1 MGEMAFTQRAARTLA
16 RLEADIE
23 AAADAAGVDLEIS
36 RTDNVI
42 EIEFDDD
49 SKIVINSHEAAGEI
63 WVAARAGGF
72 HFRPQ
77 ADDAWIDSRSGQAL
91 RPMLS
96 RLLGDHAGRPVSL
109 D

>member
-1 MGEMAFTQRAARTLA
+1 MAFTQRAARTLA

-23 AAADAAGVDLEIS
+23 AAADAAGVDLEIA

-42 EIEFDDD
+42 EIEFDDA

-72 HFRPQ
+72 HFRPGE
-77 ADDAWIDSRSGQAL
+77 DDDWVDSRSGNTLRAAL
-91 RPMLS
+91 E
-96 RLLGDHAGRPVSL
+96 RLLSEHAGRPL
-109 D
+109 TLP